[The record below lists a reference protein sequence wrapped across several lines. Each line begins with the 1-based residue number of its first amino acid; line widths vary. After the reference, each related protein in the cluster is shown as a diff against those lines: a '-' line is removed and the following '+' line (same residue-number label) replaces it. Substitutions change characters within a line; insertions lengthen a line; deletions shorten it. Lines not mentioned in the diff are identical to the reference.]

1 VGPPRERENASPPLL
16 SRLRVLLREWLE
28 RLLDLG
34 ERRLRRGEAERRRGE
49 RDLERLLDLFLL
61 YDTRKFC
68 QMIFVVNNKRQL
80 PTSPLRLSGSQ

>member
-1 VGPPRERENASPPLL
+1 MGPPREREKASPPLL

-49 RDLERLLDLFLL
+49 RDLERLLDRFLL
-61 YDTRKFC
+61 YDTRE
-68 QMIFVVNNKRQL
+68 IVR
-80 PTSPLRLSGSQ
+80 